1 MRCFKCGATEDRAVL
16 YDFVSNKGISQIC
29 RKCKIDEPH
38 LHMIKKP
45 NDSKFREV
53 NPSPTVYE
61 RLSIAAGI
69 NPYKKKEEKSK
80 ELTEQEKKILELA
93 EQNFQKE
100 IEAKPMPSENLIQN
114 FHWGVMRARRR
125 EKLTQ
130 QELAEKLKVPGM
142 AVKMLEQGKVKESDF
157 HFIRKVENYL
167 NIIILDRD
175 KIKIPVSTVIDSNLG
190 GEKKEVF
197 NINMPEMVKK
207 VQKGNVV
214 DISDLKEGGFTISD
228 LKGMKEEKEQK
239 VLREIKGKDVGDYF
253 EEGLE
258 EDRKKMISD
267 EFENL

>member
-1 MRCFKCGATEDRAVL
+1 MGCFKCGISKDRALL
-16 YDFVSNKGISQIC
+16 YDFISDKGISQVC

-38 LHMIKKP
+38 LRMIKKP

-53 NPSPTVYE
+53 NPNPTVYE

-114 FHWGVMRARRR
+114 FHWVVMRARRM

-142 AVKMLEQGKVKESDF
+142 AIKMLEQGRVKESDF
-157 HFIRKVENYL
+157 QFIRKVESYL
-167 NIIILDRD
+167 NISILDKD
-175 KIKIPVSTVIDSNLG
+175 KIKIPTSEVVDSNFG
-190 GEKKEVF
+190 GEKKEAF
-197 NINMPEMVKK
+197 NINVPKN
-207 VQKGNVV
+207 GL
-214 DISDLKEGGFTISD
+214 DITNIKEGGFTISD
-228 LKGMKEEKEQK
+228 LKGMKEEKEQGI
-239 VLREIKGKDVGDYF
+239 LRDIKGKSDGDYF
-253 EEGLE
+253 EKGLE

-267 EFENL
+267 EFEDL